1 MVETY
6 LPRLVDDQLARG
18 LRSAGAVVLEGPK
31 ACGKTTTAREQA
43 ASVVRLD
50 TSTPL
55 RAAALADPSVILA
68 GQTPHLIDEWQ
79 LVPDVWNAVRS
90 AVDDR
95 QASGQFILTGSATPT
110 EDVTRHTGAGR
121 FARVQMMPMSL
132 REQGQSTG
140 AVSLEALFNGKPFS
154 SAGPELDLNGVAEL
168 LCRGGWPGNLNRDL
182 SDVLNANRDYL
193 ATIAGTDI
201 VTIDGIR
208 RDPRK
213 VGALLFALARN
224 AGTYV
229 TSRTL
234 QGDITREGQNLAAKT
249 LDSYLDALARLWVYV
264 EQPAWGQH
272 MRSSAQ
278 VRRAPKR
285 HLVDPSLA
293 VAAMGT
299 TPKALLADPEAFGQL
314 FESLVFRD
322 LSVYAQAI
330 DARVFAYQ
338 DTTGEFDAVVVR
350 GDQWLGIEVKLSGRP
365 EVIDFAAA
373 GLVHLASRMRTPP
386 TALTVI
392 TATGPAYRR
401 RDGVHVTSILDL
413 GP

>member
-1 MVETY
+1 MSRSY
-6 LPRLVDDQLARG
+6 LPRLVDDQLTRG

-31 ACGKTTTAREQA
+31 ACGKTTTAGEQA

-50 TSTPL
+50 TSPQL
-55 RAAALADPSVILA
+55 RAAALADPSVLLA
-68 GQTPHLIDEWQ
+68 GETPHLIDEWQ
-79 LVPDVWNAVRS
+79 MVPDVWNAVRH

-121 FARVQMMPMSL
+121 FARIRMMPMSL
-132 REQGQSTG
+132 FEQKQSTG
-140 AVSLEALFNGKPFS
+140 TVSLESLFNGDPS
-154 SAGPELDLNGVAEL
+154 SNAGPEMDLTGVAEL
-168 LCRGGWPGNLNRDL
+168 LCRGGWPGNVKRDL

-193 ATIAGTDI
+193 ATIAGADI
-201 VTIDGIR
+201 VTLDGIR

-213 VGALLFALARN
+213 VAALIFALARN

-229 TSRTL
+229 TNRTL
-234 QGDITREGQNLAAKT
+234 QTDITREGQTLAAKT
-249 LDSYLDALARLWVYV
+249 LENYLDALARLWVYV

-299 TPKALLADPEAFGQL
+299 TPKALVTDPEAFGQL

-322 LSVYAQAI
+322 LSIYAQAI

-338 DTTGEFDAVVVR
+338 DATGEFDAVVVR
-350 GDQWLGIEVKLSGRP
+350 SDQWLGIEVKLSGRP
-365 EVIDFAAA
+365 EIIDAAAA
-373 GLVHLASRMRTPP
+373 GLVRLASRMRTPP
-386 TALTVI
+386 TALVVI
-392 TATGPAYRR
+392 TAAGPAYRR
-401 RDGVHVTSILDL
+401 KDGVHVTSILDL

>member
-1 MVETY
+1 MSGSY

-50 TSTPL
+50 TSPQL
-55 RAAALADPSVILA
+55 RAAALADPSVLLA
-68 GQTPHLIDEWQ
+68 GETPHLIDEWQ
-79 LVPDVWNAVRS
+79 LVPDVGNAVRS

-95 QASGQFILTGSATPT
+95 QVSGQFILTESATPA
-110 EDVTRHTGAGR
+110 EDATRHSGAGR
-121 FARVQMMPMSL
+121 FARVRRMPMSL
-132 REQGQSTG
+132 CEQKQSTG
-140 AVSLEALFNGKPFS
+140 AVSLKALFKGDPPS
-154 SAGPELDLNGVAEL
+154 SAGQELDLTGVAEL
-168 LCRGGWPGNLNRDL
+168 LCRGGWPGNVNRDL
-182 SDVLNANRDYL
+182 ADVLNANRDYL
-193 ATIAGTDI
+193 ATISGADI
-201 VTIDGIR
+201 VTLDGIR

-213 VGALLFALARN
+213 VAALIFALARN

-234 QGDITREGQNLAAKT
+234 QADITREGQNLAPKT
-249 LDSYLDALARLWVYV
+249 LDNYLDALARLWVYV

-299 TPKALLADPEAFGQL
+299 TPKALVADPEAFGQL

-322 LSVYAQAI
+322 LSIYAQAI
-330 DARVFAYQ
+330 DARVLAYQ
-338 DTTGEFDAVVVR
+338 DATGEFDAVVVR
-350 GDQWLGIEVKLSGRP
+350 SDEWLGIEVKLSGRP
-365 EVIDFAAA
+365 EIIEAAAA
-373 GLVHLASRMRTPP
+373 GLVRLGGRMRTPP
-386 TALTVI
+386 AALMVV

-401 RDGVHVTSILDL
+401 KDGVYVTSILDL

>member
-1 MVETY
+1 
-6 LPRLVDDQLARG
+6 
-18 LRSAGAVVLEGPK
+18 
-31 ACGKTTTAREQA
+31 
-43 ASVVRLD
+43 
-50 TSTPL
+50 
-55 RAAALADPSVILA
+55 AALADPSVILA

-213 VGALLFALARN
+213 VAALLFALARN

-234 QGDITREGQNLAAKT
+234 QGDITREGQKLASKT

-401 RDGVHVTSILDL
+401 KDGVHVTSILDL